1 MASLSLPLPSF
12 TTPSP
17 DSNHDSGLEVKEGVI
32 EHPPMGSSLIL
43 ELWQDEKSAEYFVR
57 AIYNQE
63 QTVPAIGECVC
74 ERSFVS

>member
-1 MASLSLPLPSF
+1 
-12 TTPSP
+12 
-17 DSNHDSGLEVKEGVI
+17 
-32 EHPPMGSSLIL
+32 MGSSLIL
-43 ELWQDEKSAEYFVR
+43 ELWQDEKSTEYFVR